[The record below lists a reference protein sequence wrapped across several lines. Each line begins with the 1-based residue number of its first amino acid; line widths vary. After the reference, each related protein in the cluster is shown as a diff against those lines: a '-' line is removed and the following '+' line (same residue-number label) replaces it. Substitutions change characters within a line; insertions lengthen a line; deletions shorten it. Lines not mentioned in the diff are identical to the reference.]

1 MKRNILPSVSLVVG
15 LMLGDLLSSV
25 EAAPIQLSE
34 LVIPDAF
41 FNEVDKRFDNFSIN
55 PPLDILFP
63 ISIEGNTIN
72 LQHGFAFSSSTGTFA
87 NGEKLDIQL
96 DFKVTVLDSSLN
108 LHGATSALSFTGPSG
123 PNSITIQTSFFAD
136 AGHAQSLGNLSTA
149 WSSNPTGASTLFPD
163 AHQLFVRMTITE
175 EGPVKGDLLTIQTTF
190 TQALV
195 AVSIPEPTSLILL
208 GCGLL
213 GLAAWRWK
221 RMA

>member
-1 MKRNILPSVSLVVG
+1 
-15 LMLGDLLSSV
+15 MLGDLLSSV

-108 LHGATSALSFTGPSG
+108 LHGATSALSFTGTGGSD
-123 PNSITIQTSFFAD
+123 SLIVQSSFFAD
-136 AGHAQSLGNLSTA
+136 AGHTQSLGNLSTA
-149 WSSNPTGASTLFPD
+149 WSSSLTDSLLLGQD
-163 AHQLFVRMTITE
+163 VHQLFAQLNLAVV
-175 EGPVKGDLLTIQTTF
+175 GPISDGSLTIQTTF
-190 TQALV
+190 TQAPV
-195 AVSIPEPTSLILL
+195 AVSVPEPASLILL
-208 GCGLL
+208 GSGLV
-213 GLAAWRWK
+213 GLAAWRRK
-221 RMA
+221 HTA